1 MRAGDYRE
9 LLTLHRRDRP
19 ALDHRADDAKE
30 TKVAE
35 VYASIEPKSGD
46 ERETADRQQ
55 NLEQVLI
62 TTRWGHTIAAIDATW
77 WATWEDK
84 AAGQT
89 VRFNFR
95 SVRNVGT
102 RSRVLEIDAVRSS

>member
-1 MRAGDYRE
+1 MNYRHR
-9 LLTLHRRDRP
+9 LTLHRRDRP
-19 ALDHRADDAKE
+19 ALDHRADDADE

-35 VYASIEPKSGD
+35 VYASIEPKGGNES
-46 ERETADRQQ
+46 ETADQQ
-55 NLEQVLI
+55 QSLEQVLI
-62 TTRWGHTIAAIDATW
+62 STRWGHSIAEIDATW

-84 AAGQT
+84 AAGRT

-102 RSRVLEIDAVRSS
+102 RSRVVEIDAVRAA